1 MHMVAD
7 NFFREHITE
16 FWESM
21 PKYDCPPSPLDLGVD
36 LKSFEDSNILPVMLI
51 YAKKDLPRSWMK
63 FKGYT
68 NDKVT
73 CMKERFLDTLHA
85 KMKYGEVLMEL
96 IKLAA
101 ERVELLHPGLGV
113 HCMTMS
119 LRFGGMTKVANN
131 IKEKCA
137 RQYGT
142 KLKTYISAGDK
153 ALDVMSSEQAMAN
166 EFEFVQFVLKHA
178 GKARV
183 EALCRQV
190 NSNAGPT
197 VTLFFL

>member
-1 MHMVAD
+1 
-7 NFFREHITE
+7 
-16 FWESM
+16 
-21 PKYDCPPSPLDLGVD
+21 
-36 LKSFEDSNILPVMLI
+36 
-51 YAKKDLPRSWMK
+51 MK

-73 CMKERFLDTLHA
+73 CIKERFLDTWHG
-85 KMKYGEVLMEL
+85 KMKYGEVLMKL

-101 ERVELLHPGLGV
+101 ERVELLHPGLCV

-166 EFEFVQFVLKHA
+166 EFVQFVLKHA

-183 EALCRQV
+183 EALCHQV
-190 NSNAGPT
+190 NAGPT
-197 VTLFFL
+197 SNKKNC